1 MQIWAHG
8 STVLVVGSQ
17 APRAPLDKSIID
29 GKISQYWRVSVVDL
43 TASTQS
49 DLAEL
54 VNASVA
60 KSGEVIAAEFQSNGR
75 GRLDRTFEAP
85 PQSALLFSFYIA
97 PKRAVSDWG
106 FISFLAALAM
116 REVITDQLAEKVN
129 LKWPNDILIGDK
141 KVAGLLA
148 QQIGEGVIVGIGL
161 NVAMST
167 DDLPVPTA
175 TSLLL
180 ADSNLLDRN
189 LILSAFLNHF
199 ENLFKEWDSGGDF
212 LEKYR
217 QACSTLGRQVR
228 VEVLGRDSI
237 EGEAVSI
244 TAQGVLILKDGTE
257 VNVGDVVHLR

>member
-1 MQIWAHG
+1 M
-8 STVLVVGSQ
+8 
-17 APRAPLDKSIID
+17 
-29 GKISQYWRVSVVDL
+29 VDL

-217 QACSTLGRQVR
+217 QVCSTLGRQVR

>member
-1 MQIWAHG
+1 M
-8 STVLVVGSQ
+8 
-17 APRAPLDKSIID
+17 
-29 GKISQYWRVSVVDL
+29 VDL

-167 DDLPVPTA
+167 DELPVPTA

>member
-17 APRAPLDKSIID
+17 APRAPLNKSIID
-29 GKISQYWRVSVVDL
+29 ANISQYWRVSVVDL

-60 KSGEVIAAEFQSNGR
+60 KSGELIVADFQSAGR
-75 GRLDRTFEAP
+75 GRLDRSFEAP
-85 PQSALLFSFYIA
+85 PESALLFSFFLK
-97 PKRAVSDWG
+97 PKRVRSDWS
-106 FISFLAALAM
+106 FISFLTAIAM
-116 REVITDQLAEKVN
+116 HEVISKDMTDKVS
-129 LKWPNDILIGDK
+129 LKWPNDILIDDK

-148 QQIGEGVIVGIGL
+148 QQIGDGVIVGIGL
-161 NVAMST
+161 NVAMDT
-167 DDLPVPTA
+167 DELPVPTA
-175 TSLLL
+175 TSLALSG
-180 ADSNLLDRN
+180 SNNLDRN
-189 LILSAFLNHF
+189 LLLSAFLNRF
-199 ENLFKEWDSGGDF
+199 ENIFKDWDSGTEF

-217 QACSTLGRQVR
+217 QVSSTLGRQVR

-237 EGEAVSI
+237 EGKAAAI
-244 TAQGVLILKDGTE
+244 TAQGALILSDGTE

>member
-1 MQIWAHG
+1 M
-8 STVLVVGSQ
+8 
-17 APRAPLDKSIID
+17 
-29 GKISQYWRVSVVDL
+29 VDL

-60 KSGEVIAAEFQSNGR
+60 KSGEVIAAEYQSNGR

-106 FISFLAALAM
+106 FISFLAALAL
-116 REVITDQLAEKVN
+116 RDVITDQLAEKVN

-167 DDLPVPTA
+167 DELPVPTA

-217 QACSTLGRQVR
+217 QVCSTLGRQVR

>member
-1 MQIWAHG
+1 M
-8 STVLVVGSQ
+8 
-17 APRAPLDKSIID
+17 
-29 GKISQYWRVSVVDL
+29 VDL

-54 VNASVA
+54 VNSSVA

-97 PKRAVSDWG
+97 PKRARSEWS

-116 REVITDQLAEKVN
+116 REVISKDIKDKVS
-129 LKWPNDILIGDK
+129 LKWPNDILIGER

-148 QQIGEGVIVGIGL
+148 QQIGDGVIVGIGL
-161 NVAMST
+161 NVAMNEIE
-167 DDLPVPTA
+167 LPVPTA
-175 TSLLL
+175 TSLALSG
-180 ADSNLLDRN
+180 SNNLDRN
-189 LILSAFLNHF
+189 LLLSAFLNQF
-199 ENLFKEWDSGGDF
+199 ADIFKEWDSGGNF
-212 LEKYR
+212 REEYR
-217 QACSTLGRQVR
+217 QVCSTLGRQVR

-237 EGEAVSI
+237 EAEAVAI
-244 TAQGVLILKDGTE
+244 TAQGALILSDGTE

>member
-1 MQIWAHG
+1 
-8 STVLVVGSQ
+8 VGSQ

>member
-1 MQIWAHG
+1 M
-8 STVLVVGSQ
+8 
-17 APRAPLDKSIID
+17 
-29 GKISQYWRVSVVDL
+29 VDL

-49 DLAEL
+49 DLSEL

-97 PKRAVSDWG
+97 PQRARSDWS

-116 REVITDQLAEKVN
+116 REVITENLVEN
-129 LKWPNDILIGDK
+129 ITLKWPNDILIGDK

-148 QQIGEGVIVGIGL
+148 QQIGDGVIIGIGL
-161 NVAMST
+161 NVAM
-167 DDLPVPTA
+167 DADELPVPTA
-175 TSLLL
+175 TSLAL
-180 ADSNLLDRN
+180 AGSNNLDRN
-189 LILSAFLNHF
+189 LLLSAFLNRF
-199 ENLFKEWDSGGDF
+199 EIIFNEWDSGSDY
-212 LEKYR
+212 LQKYR
-217 QACSTLGRQVR
+217 QVSSTLGRQVR

-237 EGEAVSI
+237 EAEAVSI
-244 TAQGVLILKDGTE
+244 TAQGALILSEGTE

>member
-1 MQIWAHG
+1 M
-8 STVLVVGSQ
+8 
-17 APRAPLDKSIID
+17 
-29 GKISQYWRVSVVDL
+29 VDL

-54 VNASVA
+54 VNSSVA

-97 PKRAVSDWG
+97 PKRARSEWS

-116 REVITDQLAEKVN
+116 REVISKDIKDKVS

-148 QQIGEGVIVGIGL
+148 QQIGDGVIIGIGI
-161 NVAMST
+161 NVAMGA
-167 DDLPVPTA
+167 DELPVPTA
-175 TSLLL
+175 TSLAL
-180 ADSNLLDRN
+180 AGSNNLDRN
-189 LILSAFLNHF
+189 LLLSAFLNQF
-199 ENLFKEWDSGGDF
+199 ADIFKEWDSGRDF

-217 QACSTLGRQVR
+217 QVSSTLGRQVR

-237 EGEAVSI
+237 EAEAVAI
-244 TAQGVLILKDGTE
+244 TAQGALILSDGTE

>member
-1 MQIWAHG
+1 M
-8 STVLVVGSQ
+8 
-17 APRAPLDKSIID
+17 
-29 GKISQYWRVSVVDL
+29 VDL

-167 DDLPVPTA
+167 DELPVPTA

-217 QACSTLGRQVR
+217 QVCSTLGRHVR

>member
-1 MQIWAHG
+1 M
-8 STVLVVGSQ
+8 
-17 APRAPLDKSIID
+17 
-29 GKISQYWRVSVVDL
+29 VDL

-116 REVITDQLAEKVN
+116 REVISDQLAEKVN

-217 QACSTLGRQVR
+217 QVCSTLGRQVR

>member
-1 MQIWAHG
+1 M
-8 STVLVVGSQ
+8 
-17 APRAPLDKSIID
+17 
-29 GKISQYWRVSVVDL
+29 VDL

-60 KSGEVIAAEFQSNGR
+60 KSGEVIAAEYQSNGR

-167 DDLPVPTA
+167 DELPVPTA

-217 QACSTLGRQVR
+217 QVCSTLGRQVR

>member
-1 MQIWAHG
+1 M
-8 STVLVVGSQ
+8 
-17 APRAPLDKSIID
+17 
-29 GKISQYWRVSVVDL
+29 VDL

-75 GRLDRTFEAP
+75 GRLDSPFEAP

-167 DDLPVPTA
+167 DELPVPNA

-180 ADSNLLDRN
+180 AGSNLLDRN

>member
-1 MQIWAHG
+1 M
-8 STVLVVGSQ
+8 
-17 APRAPLDKSIID
+17 
-29 GKISQYWRVSVVDL
+29 VDL

-60 KSGEVIAAEFQSNGR
+60 KSGEVIAAEYQSNGR

-106 FISFLAALAM
+106 FISFLAALAL

-167 DDLPVPTA
+167 DELPVPTA

-217 QACSTLGRQVR
+217 QVCSTLGRQVR

-257 VNVGDVVHLR
+257 VNVGDVIHLR

>member
-1 MQIWAHG
+1 M
-8 STVLVVGSQ
+8 
-17 APRAPLDKSIID
+17 
-29 GKISQYWRVSVVDL
+29 VDL

-167 DDLPVPTA
+167 DELPVPTA

-217 QACSTLGRQVR
+217 QVCSTLGRQVR

>member
-54 VNASVA
+54 VNSSVA

-97 PKRAVSDWG
+97 PKRARSDWS

-116 REVITDQLAEKVN
+116 REVITENLAEN
-129 LKWPNDILIGDK
+129 TSLKWPNDILIGDK

-148 QQIGEGVIVGIGL
+148 QQIGDGVIIGIGI
-161 NVAMST
+161 NVAMSA
-167 DDLPVPTA
+167 DELPVPTA
-175 TSLLL
+175 TSLAL
-180 ADSNLLDRN
+180 AGSNNLDRN
-189 LILSAFLNHF
+189 LLLSGFLNRF
-199 ENLFKEWDSGGDF
+199 VEIFKEWDSGGDF

-217 QACSTLGRQVR
+217 QVSSTLGRQVR

-237 EGEAVSI
+237 EAEAVAI
-244 TAQGVLILKDGTE
+244 TAQGALILSDGTE

>member
-17 APRAPLDKSIID
+17 APRAPLNKSIID
-29 GKISQYWRVSVVDL
+29 ANISQYWRVSVVDL

-54 VNASVA
+54 VNSSVA

-85 PQSALLFSFYIA
+85 PQSALLFSLYVA
-97 PKRAVSDWG
+97 PKRARSDWS

-116 REVITDQLAEKVN
+116 REVISKDITDKVS
-129 LKWPNDILIGDK
+129 LKWPNDILIGDS

-148 QQIGEGVIVGIGL
+148 QQIGDGVILGIGL
-161 NVAMST
+161 NVAMSS
-167 DDLPVPTA
+167 DELPVPTA
-175 TSLLL
+175 TSLAL
-180 ADSNLLDRN
+180 AGSNNLDRN
-189 LILSAFLNHF
+189 LLLSAFLNRFADIF
-199 ENLFKEWDSGGDF
+199 EAWDSGGDF

-217 QACSTLGRQVR
+217 QVSSTLGRQVR

-237 EGEAVSI
+237 EAEAVVI
-244 TAQGVLILKDGTE
+244 TAQGALILSDGTE